1 MEGLNRGIR
10 ESDLKFLGD
19 DSGCSVETGLERDR
33 IACRGPRQTVVVGA
47 GNSWGEGEGG

>member
-1 MEGLNRGIR
+1 MRSLDTFPKTLRAMEGLIRGIR

-33 IACRGPRQTVVVGA
+33 TALEEPGRL
-47 GNSWGEGEGG
+47 